1 MGQRTQVAINV
12 KFVGGD
18 GKEYIEREVYH
29 YQWGGYHTGMFE
41 NLVGLF
47 INAKNYLIK
56 LNFVNF
62 TESYLQEFEARIN
75 GNKYTNKKNLL
86 RTDFVDMINSE
97 KNTKTSD
104 ELKYYEEF
112 HGKTINEVSE
122 KEFWDFALNYQDC
135 NDGRILIDILLEKG
149 KSYCK
154 WNFAKYK
161 SFENDKDKFKKIAEN
176 ELTKN
181 VKEIYKYWF
190 YVIDEDLQDVTDI
203 VAIEEK
209 VDSYFEKLNKEYKEA
224 KLQIILYVTGLTVVT
239 LAVVKSCKRLGY
251 GLVCMHFD
259 RDSNSYIA
267 QPILD

>member
-12 KFVGGD
+12 KFVAGD

-41 NLVGLF
+41 NLIGLF

-190 YVIDEDLQDVTDI
+190 EDDYYLSLKNYTKEIMKFIKKIGTLEIDGANKNL
-203 VAIEEK
+203 IEYDKEHFK
-209 VDSYFEKLNKEYKEA
+209 NKFLEYDK
-224 KLQIILYVTGLTVVT
+224 
-239 LAVVKSCKRLGY
+239 
-251 GLVCMHFD
+251 
-259 RDSNSYIA
+259 
-267 QPILD
+267 

>member
-190 YVIDEDLQDVTDI
+190 EDDYYLSLKNYTKEIMKFIKKIGTLEIDGANKNL
-203 VAIEEK
+203 IEYDKEHFK
-209 VDSYFEKLNKEYKEA
+209 NKFLEYDK
-224 KLQIILYVTGLTVVT
+224 
-239 LAVVKSCKRLGY
+239 
-251 GLVCMHFD
+251 
-259 RDSNSYIA
+259 
-267 QPILD
+267 